1 LRYVRKNWERITH
14 MSERKERINTVFT
27 KMFETVLNAQQQV
40 NEDNKPYQDEELNQ
54 SLIKV
59 VSDISKVK
67 ANTLR
72 EEE

>member
-1 LRYVRKNWERITH
+1 
-14 MSERKERINTVFT
+14 
-27 KMFETVLNAQQQV
+27 MFEKFLEAQQEV
-40 NEDNKPYQDEELNQ
+40 NTEDKLYKDEELNQ

-67 ANTLR
+67 ANALR

>member
-1 LRYVRKNWERITH
+1 

-27 KMFETVLNAQQQV
+27 KMVEKVLEAQQEV
-40 NEDNKPYQDEELNQ
+40 NTEDKLYKDEELNQ

-67 ANTLR
+67 ANALR

>member
-1 LRYVRKNWERITH
+1 

-27 KMFETVLNAQQQV
+27 KMFEKVLEAQQEV
-40 NEDNKPYQDEELNQ
+40 NTEGKLYKDEELNQ

-67 ANTLR
+67 ANALR

>member
-1 LRYVRKNWERITH
+1 

-27 KMFETVLNAQQQV
+27 KMFEKVLEAQKEV
-40 NEDNKPYQDEELNQ
+40 NTEDKLYKDEELNQ

-67 ANTLR
+67 ANALR